1 MDKQPLVSII
11 IPNYNH
17 AQYLDERIQSV
28 LKQTYQNFEVIILD
42 DKSTDNSLEVIN
54 KYKDNPHVAKI
65 AVNEQNSGSTFK
77 QWQKGFD
84 LAEGELI
91 WIAESDDSCEITLLE
106 KLVKEHKE
114 KKNVVTFCKSQ
125 RMDENGLKYETFHNE
140 IKRGNWDGKEFI
152 QTYLGKNNTIMNASS
167 AIFNKDIALTIDP
180 QYKSFKGSGDWLF
193 WIEIIQ
199 KGSVSYIDEALN
211 FFRKHGSNTTEKSY
225 ANGTDFIED
234 KRIFDYLVKNRL
246 INSSTIKN
254 VRRHN
259 LVKFTSFPFDSE
271 EIRNQ
276 VIKTWNFSTKERLR
290 MQISQL
296 LHRLRNIY

>member
-1 MDKQPLVSII
+1 
-11 IPNYNH
+11 
-17 AQYLDERIQSV
+17 
-28 LKQTYQNFEVIILD
+28 
-42 DKSTDNSLEVIN
+42 
-54 KYKDNPHVAKI
+54 
-65 AVNEQNSGSTFK
+65 
-77 QWQKGFD
+77 
-84 LAEGELI
+84 
-91 WIAESDDSCEITLLE
+91 
-106 KLVKEHKE
+106 
-114 KKNVVTFCKSQ
+114 
-125 RMDENGLKYETFHNE
+125 MDENGLKYETFHNE

>member
-54 KYKDNPHVAKI
+54 KYKDNPHIAKI
-65 AVNEQNSGSTFK
+65 VANEKNSGSTFK

-84 LAEGELI
+84 LSEGELI

-106 KLVKEHKE
+106 KLVTEHKE